1 MTGDSTIRFI
11 APATG
16 PVEHATPP
24 EPALTAD
31 TFEVGSRV
39 RREET
44 RWRDS
49 GEVIGVR
56 TGERGDG
63 PILTVRRW
71 SDRAL
76 YDAPASE
83 LVPDPVVF
91 PTRPF

>member
-1 MTGDSTIRFI
+1 MTGDPTIRFI
-11 APATG
+11 TPADG
-16 PVEHATPP
+16 PVEHAAPP
-24 EPALTAD
+24 QGAVAVPS
-31 TFEVGSRV
+31 FEVGSRV
-39 RREET
+39 RRPET

-56 TGERGDG
+56 VAEEG

-76 YDAPASE
+76 YDAPVSE
-83 LVPDPVVF
+83 LIADPVVF

>member
-11 APATG
+11 APANG
-16 PVEHATPP
+16 PVEHAAPP
-24 EPALTAD
+24 QGAPAGP

-39 RREET
+39 RRAET
-44 RWRDS
+44 RRRDS

-56 TGERGDG
+56 VTEEG